1 MAGIAQRGTESADA
15 VEKRLAVA
23 RAEMDYGA
31 SGEFCHTVINDDLD
45 QAYHDLHHILEP
57 LLPKD

>member
-1 MAGIAQRGTESADA
+1 MQRGTESEEA

-23 RAEMDYGA
+23 RAEMEYGA

-57 LLPKD
+57 LL